1 MNRGFWLLSLL
12 VCVLAT
18 GKTQGQTEQK
28 TAPAEKPVE
37 EIKLQEGWVLSQ
49 GMPPRGRISLR
60 TDAIEWAWLNK
71 KLSLPDRAAAES
83 PSGPDLPAWKR
94 VVADANGG
102 FAGRELAN
110 GWLATFA
117 DVPEAGVWLLDTQGS
132 GMVMINGSL
141 RMGDIYS
148 NGSVELPV
156 LLQAGSNTLI
166 FAGSRGRVA
175 ARLRR
180 PEKNIFFSLRDTT
193 FPHILRG
200 ETEELWGSCLLVN
213 ATSESQSGLMVKASG
228 AGFTAVETSMPFLP
242 PLSTRKIAF
251 RLVPDG
257 TAAANV
263 WEAEKIA
270 INLELLSLANDV
282 SQKASDPGKGREG
295 QTPFGIDPKQ
305 TIIDRAAVDCGVRNP
320 TQTHRRTFRSEL
332 DGSVQYYGVVP
343 PMENAPASENRPGL
357 ILSLHGA
364 GVEGEGQAGVYAAK
378 PNTYVITPTN
388 RRSFGFDWE
397 DWGRWDALEVLAI
410 AQKRFNTDR
419 QRTYLTGHSMG
430 GHGTWH
436 LGTLFPDKFAAIAPS
451 AGWISFTTYAGRGAQ
466 LPTDPVSQMIRRPL
480 LIGDTVARVQNLQNQ
495 GVYILHGDKDDNVPV
510 DQARTMRSELA
521 KFHPNFVYK
530 EQPGAGHW
538 WGNESCDSPP
548 LINFLFSHQLPRT
561 EQISHIDF
569 RTPGITASSTCFWMT
584 IAAQRQQGL
593 MSHVD
598 LKLNRETATISGKT
612 ENVQRLAL
620 HSQFLTS
627 PAGTPLTELAIEIDG
642 DKLEKIPVAE
652 TPTIWLVRENEKWTV
667 GSDPSHEQKNPQRA
681 GVFKEAFKNR
691 FLMVYG
697 TQGTPEEN
705 TWMLERARY
714 DAETFWYRGNGSV
727 DVVPDTHW
735 ETIAENDRNVIVYGN
750 ATINAAWQKLLVDS
764 PLKLERDHWSL
775 ANEPNDEQS
784 VAIWM
789 VRPRPGSKVASV
801 AAIGG
806 STLLAMQSTRSAPF
820 FSSGTGYPDLIVAKP
835 DFLEKGVASVMLA
848 GFFGNDWTFE
858 NGEWVRSNQDAVPN
872 QDPAPANSH

>member
-1 MNRGFWLLSLL
+1 MRLNRSFWMLSLL
-12 VCVLAT
+12 LCVVPS
-18 GKTQGQTEQK
+18 GKTQGQTEHK
-28 TAPAEKPVE
+28 TAPTEQTVT
-37 EIKLQEGWVLSQ
+37 EILLQEGWVLSH

-71 KLSLPDRAAAES
+71 KLSLPDRGTAES

-94 VVADANGG
+94 VTAESNNG
-102 FAGRELAN
+102 FTGRELAN

-117 DVPEAGVWLLDTQGS
+117 DVPETGVWLIDTQGS
-132 GMVMINGSL
+132 GMVMINGSP

-148 NGSVELPV
+148 NGSLELPV
-156 LLQAGSNTLI
+156 LLQAGSNSLI

-175 ARLRR
+175 ARLRQ
-180 PEKNIFFSLRDTT
+180 PEKKIYFSLRDTT

-200 ETEELWGSCLLVN
+200 ETDELWGSCLLVN
-213 ATSESQSGLMVKASG
+213 ATTESQSGLIVKTSG
-228 AGFTAVETSMPFLP
+228 AGFTSGETAVPFLP

-251 RLVPDG
+251 RLVPDK

-263 WEAEKIA
+263 WEVEKIS
-270 INLELLSLANDV
+270 IDLELLDATNGI
-282 SQKASDPGKGREG
+282 SQKVAVPGKGSG
-295 QTPFGIDPKQ
+295 QTV
-305 TIIDRAAVDCGVRNP
+305 IDRAAVEWGVRNP
-320 TQTHRRTFRSEL
+320 TQTHRRTFLSDL
-332 DGSVQYYGVVP
+332 DGSVQYFGVVP
-343 PMENAPASENRPGL
+343 PIENITAAENRPGL

-364 GVEGEGQAGVYAAK
+364 GVEGEGQAGVYSAK

-388 RRSFGFDWE
+388 RRNFGFDWE

-410 AQKRFNTDR
+410 AQKRFNTDP

-480 LIGDTVARVQNLQNQ
+480 LVGDTIARVQNLKNQ

-548 LINFLFSHQLPRT
+548 LINFLLSHQMPRT
-561 EQISHIDF
+561 EQINHIDF
-569 RTPGITASSTCFWMT
+569 QTPGIVASSTCFWLT

-593 MSHVD
+593 MSQVD
-598 LKLNRETATISGKT
+598 LKLNRETAKITGTT
-612 ENVQRLAL
+612 ENVQKLAL
-620 HSQFLTS
+620 HSQFLTT
-627 PAGTPLTELAIEIDG
+627 PPGTPLTELAIEIDG
-642 DKLEKIPVAE
+642 DKLEKISVAE
-652 TPTIWLVRENEKWTV
+652 TPTIWLVRENDKWTV
-667 GSDPSHEQKNPQRA
+667 GGEPNQEQKTPQRA
-681 GVFKEAFKNR
+681 GIFKEAFKNR
-691 FLMVYG
+691 FLLVYG
-697 TQGTPEEN
+697 TRGTPEEN
-705 TWMLERARY
+705 DWMFERARY

-727 DVVPDTHW
+727 DVVPDTMW
-735 ETIAENDRNVIVYGN
+735 ETIAEKDRNVIVYGN
-750 ATINAAWQKLLVDS
+750 ATVNAAWKQLLVES

-775 ANEPNDEQS
+775 ANEPIDQQP

-789 VRPRPGSKVASV
+789 VRPRPSSKVASV

-806 STLLAMQSTRSAPF
+806 TTLLAMQSTRSAPF

-835 DFLEKGVASVMLA
+835 DFLEKGVASVLLA

-858 NGEWVRSNQDAVPN
+858 NGEWVRASQDAATNQEPVPG
-872 QDPAPANSH
+872 DRR